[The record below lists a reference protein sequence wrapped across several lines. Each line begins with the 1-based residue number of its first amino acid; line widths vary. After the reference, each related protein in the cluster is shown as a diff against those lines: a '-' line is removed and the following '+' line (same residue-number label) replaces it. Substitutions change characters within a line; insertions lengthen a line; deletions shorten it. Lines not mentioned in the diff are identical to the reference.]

1 VSSAPLP
8 FPAPPDA
15 FWERARRAACRL
27 LAIDY
32 DGTIAPLCDRPEDAV
47 PLPGMIDVLRPLSK
61 SRRTQV
67 AVVSGRPL
75 EEVAR
80 LVPLPDLT
88 FIGEHGWE
96 TRRPGG
102 PLVREALPDEAA
114 WALDRLDA
122 ALREESWAAAVERK
136 RTALRLH
143 TRMLSFADGVNARH
157 ALRRLFRTHAH
168 HGLAL
173 EPVKGGMEVR
183 ARGEDKGTALR
194 VLLGA
199 MPPGTLP
206 VYLGDDATDEDA
218 FRALSAEGVTI
229 RVGDW
234 GSPTAALHRLSSPHD
249 VLGFLQ
255 RWRDELEGPAA

>member
-1 VSSAPLP
+1 VSSAPLRSR
-8 FPAPPDA
+8 ALPDA
-15 FWERARRAACRL
+15 FWERARRAPHRL

-32 DGTIAPLCDRPEDAV
+32 DGTLAPLCDRPEEAM
-47 PLPGMIDVLRPLSK
+47 PLPGMIDVLRPLSR
-61 SRRTQV
+61 SRLTRV

-75 EEVAR
+75 LEVAS
-80 LVPLPDLT
+80 LVPIPDLI

-102 PLVREALPDEAA
+102 PLMREPLPEEAA
-114 WALDRLDA
+114 RALDGLAA
-122 ALREESWAAAVERK
+122 ALGAEPWAGAVERK

-143 TRMLSFADGVNARH
+143 TRRLAFAEEVDARH
-157 ALRRLFRTHAH
+157 GLRRLFRAHASDA
-168 HGLAL
+168 LSL
-173 EPVKGGMEVR
+173 EPVNGGVEIR

-218 FRALSAEGVTI
+218 FRALGGEGVTI
-229 RVGDW
+229 RVGDA
-234 GSPTAALHRLSSPHD
+234 GSPTAALHRLGGPHD

-255 RWRDELEGPAA
+255 RWRDEIEEPAA